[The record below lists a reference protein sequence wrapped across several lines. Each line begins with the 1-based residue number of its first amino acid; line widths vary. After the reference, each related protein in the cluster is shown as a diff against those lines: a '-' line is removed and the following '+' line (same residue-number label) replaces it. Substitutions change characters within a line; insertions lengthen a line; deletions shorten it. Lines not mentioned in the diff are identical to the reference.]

1 MKLGDFTV
9 VLEKVCGYEYVRPKV
24 DSSGAESGQVALRI
38 MLDGGHEVT
47 VYGQASIVAFVTA
60 LKALAP

>member
-1 MKLGDFTV
+1 MKLGDVTI
-9 VLEKVCGYEYVRPKV
+9 VLEKVCAFEYVRPRV
-24 DSSGAESGQVALRI
+24 DQGGTESGQVALRI

-60 LKALAP
+60 LKALG

>member
-9 VLEKVCGYEYVRPKV
+9 VLEKVCAFEYVRPRV
-24 DSSGAESGQVALRI
+24 DQGGTESGQVALRI

-60 LKALAP
+60 LKALG